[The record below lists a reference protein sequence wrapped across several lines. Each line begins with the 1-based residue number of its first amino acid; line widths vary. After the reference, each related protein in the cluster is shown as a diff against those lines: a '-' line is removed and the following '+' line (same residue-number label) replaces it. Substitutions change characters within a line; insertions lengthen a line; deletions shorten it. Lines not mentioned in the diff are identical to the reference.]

1 MNAISI
7 VSALALGVWVMSSTV
22 FAHHSEAL
30 FEANK
35 RVTIIGSIQSAE
47 WSNPHGRIT
56 LNVETVDGQSTAQPE
71 LWVIET
77 DAPGKL
83 KRLGWTQHTLT
94 PGDRITLDISPMRS
108 TSRRGF
114 ARDLTWVNGNAM
126 AGLKR

>member
-7 VSALALGVWVMSSTV
+7 VSALALGVLAMSSTV

-30 FEANK
+30 FDANK
-35 RVTIIGSIQSAE
+35 RVTITGSIQSAE

-114 ARDLTWVNGNAM
+114 ARDLTWVNGAM